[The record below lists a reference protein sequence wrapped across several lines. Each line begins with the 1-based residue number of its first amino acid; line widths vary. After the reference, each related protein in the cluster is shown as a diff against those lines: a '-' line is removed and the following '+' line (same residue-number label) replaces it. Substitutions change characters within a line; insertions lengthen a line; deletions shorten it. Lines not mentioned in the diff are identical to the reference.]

1 MPTTNVL
8 PRVAVIGCGGTIV
21 SLGTSSVDL
30 MDYPEHGTKL
40 DVAQILQRVPET
52 AGAAKC
58 VPVPFR
64 SVGSNN
70 LTMADWFELR
80 ATMRRLSHEQP
91 DLAGF
96 VILHGTATLEETAFF
111 LNLTLDIPQTVVLT
125 GSQRPL
131 SAVGSDAPSNLLGA
145 IRVAGDAAS
154 RGRGVLVVFNDGIHA
169 ARDVIKVSTLR
180 LDTFRSM
187 DNGVLGTVDP
197 DGIRY
202 RRRSEGRHAPNAAF
216 AGLPNDAQP
225 PRVDIA
231 YSYVGADDTMIEAS
245 LEKGAQGIVSAGL
258 APGLVTAAE
267 KKALEAAIAR
277 GVTVVQCTRSPLG
290 RVAQRRYLRETGFIA
305 GEDFSPQ
312 KARILL
318 ALGLAVTS
326 DVAALRE
333 YFATH

>member
-1 MPTTNVL
+1 MPKPTAL
-8 PRVAVIGCGGTIV
+8 PRVAVIGCGGTIA
-21 SLGTSSVDL
+21 SLGTSSTDL

-40 DVAQILQRVPET
+40 DAAQILERVPET
-52 AGAAKC
+52 AAVAALI
-58 VPVPFR
+58 PVPFR

-70 LTMADWFELR
+70 LTMTDWFELR
-80 ATMRRLSHEQP
+80 GTLRRLSREHP

-111 LNLTLDIPQTVVLT
+111 LHLTLDIPQTVVLT

-145 IRVAGDAAS
+145 IRVAGDASS

-169 ARDVIKVSTLR
+169 ARDVIKVSTVR

-197 DGIRY
+197 DVIRY
-202 RRRSEGRHAPNAAF
+202 RRRAEGRHAPDAAF
-216 AGLPNDAQP
+216 ARLPDDAQP

-231 YSYVGADDTMIEAS
+231 YSYVGADATVIEAV
-245 LEKGAQGIVSAGL
+245 LAKGAQGIVSAGL
-258 APGLVTAAE
+258 APGLVTGAE

-277 GVTVVQCTRSPLG
+277 GIAVVQCTRSPLG
-290 RVAQRRYLRETGFIA
+290 RVAQRRYLREGGFIA

-318 ALGLAVTS
+318 ALGLTLTS
-326 DVAALRE
+326 DVTMLRE

>member
-1 MPTTNVL
+1 MSITSTL
-8 PRVAVIGCGGTIV
+8 PRVAVIGCGGTIA
-21 SLGTSSVDL
+21 SLGTSSTDL
-30 MDYPEHGTKL
+30 MDYPEHGSKL
-40 DVAQILQRVPET
+40 DVAQILARVPDIAEV
-52 AGAAKC
+52 AEA

-80 ATMRRLSHEQP
+80 ATLQRLAREQP
-91 DLAGF
+91 ELAGF

-111 LNLTLDIPQTVVLT
+111 LNLTLDIAQTVVLT

-131 SAVGSDAPSNLLGA
+131 SAVGSDAPANLLGA
-145 IRVAGDAAS
+145 IRVAGEANA
-154 RGRGVLVVFNDGIHA
+154 RGRGVLVVFNDAICA

-187 DNGVLGTVDP
+187 DHGVLGTVDP

-202 RRRSEGRHAPNAAF
+202 RRHPDGRHAPDAAF
-216 AGLPNDAQP
+216 AALPDDARP

-231 YSYVGADDTMIEAS
+231 YSYVGADETMIEAS
-245 LEKGAQGIVSAGL
+245 LAKGARGIVSAGL
-258 APGLVTAAE
+258 APGLVTRAE
-267 KKALEAAIAR
+267 RQALETAIER
-277 GVTVVQCTRSPLG
+277 GIAVVQCTRSPLG
-290 RVAQRRYLRETGFIA
+290 RVAQRRYLREAGFIA

-318 ALGLAVTS
+318 ALGLTLTR
-326 DVAALRE
+326 DLDTLRE

>member
-40 DVAQILQRVPET
+40 DVAHILQRVPET

>member
-1 MPTTNVL
+1 MTTSAL
-8 PRVAVIGCGGTIV
+8 PRVAIIGCGGTIA
-21 SLGTSSVDL
+21 SLGTSSTDL
-30 MDYPEHGTKL
+30 MDYPEHGSKL
-40 DVAQILQRVPET
+40 DVAQILQRVPEL
-52 AGAAKC
+52 AEVAVAL
-58 VPVPFR
+58 PVPFR

-80 ATMRRLSHEQP
+80 ATVRRLSREQP
-91 DLAGF
+91 ELAGF

-111 LNLTLDIPQTVVLT
+111 LDLTLDIPQTVVLT

-145 IRVAGDAAS
+145 IRVAGDAHA
-154 RGRGVLVVFNDGIHA
+154 RGRGVLVVFNDGIYA

-187 DNGVLGTVDP
+187 DHGVLGSVDP

-202 RRRSEGRHAPNAAF
+202 RRRPEGRHAAF
-216 AGLPNDAQP
+216 ASLPDDAQP

-231 YSYVGADDTMIEAS
+231 YSYVDADDTMIEAA
-245 LEKGAQGIVSAGL
+245 LAKGAQGIVSAGL
-258 APGLVTAAE
+258 APGLVTRAE
-267 KKALEAAIAR
+267 REALEAAIAR
-277 GVTVVQCTRSPLG
+277 GIAVVQCTRSPLG
-290 RVAQRRYLRETGFIA
+290 RVAQRRYLREAGWIG

-318 ALGLAVTS
+318 ALGLSVTREL
-326 DVAALRE
+326 AALRD